1 MQLFALVQSSLRRR
15 VAVPVDRLVMRRDH
29 HALGVEMIIE
39 TFSAELA
46 PDAAVI
52 DAAPGR
58 GRVEPVMIVDPD
70 DAGLDAGRHAMP
82 TADVAGADPSRQ
94 PERRII
100 VEPQRIYLILPPRHF
115 PEHS

>member
-1 MQLFALVQSSLRRR
+1 MLLFALVQSSLRRR
-15 VAVPVDRLVMRRDH
+15 VAIPVERLIMRRDH

-58 GRVEPVMIVDPD
+58 GRVEAVMIVDPD
-70 DAGLDAGRHAMP
+70 DAGLDAGSDTMRA
-82 TADVAGADPSRQ
+82 ADVAGADPSR
-94 PERRII
+94 PPGPRII
-100 VEPQRIYLILPPRHF
+100 CQPQRPPLIL
-115 PEHS
+115 

>member
-1 MQLFALVQSSLRRR
+1 MLLFALVQSSLRRR
-15 VAVPVDRLVMRRDH
+15 VAIPVERLIMRRDH

-58 GRVEPVMIVDPD
+58 GRVEAVMIVDPAD
-70 DAGLDAGRHAMP
+70 PGPDGGRDTKGAG
-82 TADVAGADPSRQ
+82 DVAGAGRTRQ
-94 PERRII
+94 PQRRII
-100 VEPQRIYLILPPRHF
+100 GERTRSPLIL
-115 PEHS
+115 